1 VSEGLSPDE
10 AEAVT
15 AEALRLNDRYVRE
28 VIERFNVC
36 PFARGARISGRA
48 IREVLL
54 FDACDEEKAADA
66 VERHERG
73 PESVEIVQLILPRVK
88 ASARAFEDFVSRVRA
103 ARALRPGTA
112 PFALAGFHPEFGLN
126 LKNADTAVAFFRRA
140 PDPMIQLVRLT
151 AIDALTRDALTP
163 AEMVERFLRG
173 EEPPPPPINQRITR
187 DNYALLQ
194 REGTEVIAAIYAAI
208 AGDRRR

>member
-1 VSEGLSPDE
+1 MSDPLSPE
-10 AEAVT
+10 EEEAVT

-28 VIERFNVC
+28 VIEHFNVC
-36 PFARGARISGRA
+36 PFARGARVSGRA
-48 IREVLL
+48 IRDVLL
-54 FDACDEEKAADA
+54 LDSCDEEAVVDA
-66 VERHERG
+66 IERHERG
-73 PESVEIVQLILPRVK
+73 PATVEIVQLILPRVK
-88 ASARAFEDFVSRVRA
+88 VAPRAFEEFVSRVRT
-103 ARALRPGTA
+103 ARALREGTA

-151 AIDALTRDALTP
+151 VIDALTRDALTP
-163 AEMVERFLRG
+163 AEMVERYLRG
-173 EEPPPPPINQRITR
+173 EPPPPLPINQRITH

-194 REGTEVIAAIYAAI
+194 RDGTEVIAALYAAI